1 MRDLDFNRH
10 FDMNSI
16 LNDDAIW
23 LSMQVKIPTKDFTS
37 LASKMLLRQEDWD
50 KFWKEV
56 RKIEYKQI
64 EKIGC
69 IINDIEYRFTEEEF
83 EFVKRLFGEP
93 LYEVSNCCGAEVD
106 EHNDHTSRCK
116 ECKEG
121 CSVIYVWEF

>member
-1 MRDLDFNRH
+1 
-10 FDMNSI
+10 
-16 LNDDAIW
+16 
-23 LSMQVKIPTKDFTS
+23 
-37 LASKMLLRQEDWD
+37 MLLRQEDWD

-64 EKIGC
+64 EKIEC

-106 EHNDHTSRCK
+106 DHTGHTSRCK

-121 CSVIYVWEF
+121 CGVVYVWEF